1 MLTAATVDLFAEQI
15 EGFLT
20 SMKMETANVLRVRLS
35 LEEAMLQWMEHFDDE
50 AEITLETGMRRRRPR
65 IVLRL
70 AGEAFN
76 PLPGAREGEDEWV
89 KSLLGSVGL
98 NPEYRYQ
105 NGVNIVELR
114 MNRIRQNPAITL
126 LESVAAGL
134 GIGALG
140 KLLLPADFQAMVLR
154 TVLAPIRDVFFRV
167 LNAAAGPIVFL
178 SVLTAICSIGSVAT
192 MGKSG
197 KRLITRF
204 LLLSTLMAVIGSMV
218 AMAVF
223 RPEFALLPLRGEQV
237 SNTLDFFLQIF
248 PKDMLTPIIEGDSPQ
263 LILLA
268 LVLGNALLTAGIRA
282 GGLVSVIE
290 QADAVALIIADW
302 VGALTPLF
310 VTLLLILGIWNDSMT
325 VLLGVW
331 QPLAVF
337 LVLALACMAAALA
350 CVSAAKGVPMG
361 KLVRKVKRSFLVA
374 FRNAS
379 VDAAYGDNQ
388 ACCERRLGVGRELA
402 DFGLPLGLI
411 VYMPAGTI
419 ACMVFALYAARC
431 YGIETSAVW
440 FVTGIALSAALNA
453 ATPPVAGIGLLTYTA
468 IFSRLGIPDS
478 ALTIAVLAEILLG
491 YPASAMN
498 QTMLQ
503 AEMVLEA
510 DRVGQLDRKVLQD

>member
-1 MLTAATVDLFAEQI
+1 M
-15 EGFLT
+15 
-20 SMKMETANVLRVRLS
+20 
-35 LEEAMLQWMEHFDDE
+35 
-50 AEITLETGMRRRRPR
+50 
-65 IVLRL
+65 
-70 AGEAFN
+70 
-76 PLPGAREGEDEWV
+76 
-89 KSLLGSVGL
+89 
-98 NPEYRYQ
+98 
-105 NGVNIVELR
+105 
-114 MNRIRQNPAITL
+114 
-126 LESVAAGL
+126 
-134 GIGALG
+134 
-140 KLLLPADFQAMVLR
+140 
-154 TVLAPIRDVFFRV
+154 
-167 LNAAAGPIVFL
+167 
-178 SVLTAICSIGSVAT
+178 
-192 MGKSG
+192 
-197 KRLITRF
+197 
-204 LLLSTLMAVIGSMV
+204 
-218 AMAVF
+218 
-223 RPEFALLPLRGEQV
+223 
-237 SNTLDFFLQIF
+237 
-248 PKDMLTPIIEGDSPQ
+248 
-263 LILLA
+263 ILLA
-268 LVLGNALLTAGIRA
+268 LVLGNALLTAGTRA